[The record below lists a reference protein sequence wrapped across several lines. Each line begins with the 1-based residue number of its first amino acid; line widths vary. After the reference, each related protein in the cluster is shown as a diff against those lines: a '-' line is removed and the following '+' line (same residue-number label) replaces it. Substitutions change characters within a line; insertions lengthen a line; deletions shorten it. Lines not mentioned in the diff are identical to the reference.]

1 MTIVKERVVNFA
13 IDAKASLFT
22 VQAFAAGMVA
32 VVAHSPKFAIREF
45 AGQISF
51 SPENPEKSLV
61 NLAIHVGSLEIMDEV
76 RASDR
81 REIERIMFDEVLEKS
96 RYPKIEYKSSHVSA
110 TKLTENVYRVTV
122 SGDLMLHGAA
132 RGMRLDG
139 QVVVGEESIRV
150 QGAFSV
156 LQSDYGLKIASIAGG
171 TLTIRD
177 ELKCGYFIVGRRA
190 D

>member
-1 MTIVKERVVNFA
+1 
-13 IDAKASLFT
+13 
-22 VQAFAAGMVA
+22 
-32 VVAHSPKFAIREF
+32 
-45 AGQISF
+45 
-51 SPENPEKSLV
+51 
-61 NLAIHVGSLEIMDEV
+61 
-76 RASDR
+76 
-81 REIERIMFDEVLEKS
+81 
-96 RYPKIEYKSSHVSA
+96 
-110 TKLTENVYRVTV
+110 
-122 SGDLMLHGAA
+122 
-132 RGMRLDG
+132 MRLDG